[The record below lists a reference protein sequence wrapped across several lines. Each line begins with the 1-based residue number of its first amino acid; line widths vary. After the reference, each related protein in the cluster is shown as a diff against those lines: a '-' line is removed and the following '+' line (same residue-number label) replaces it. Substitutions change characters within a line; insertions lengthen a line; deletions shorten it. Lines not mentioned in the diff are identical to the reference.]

1 MSDKQNTNG
10 RAENGAKR
18 FASGQAVQKLLAFAT
33 LIILIVFFA
42 CASPNFLITDNVI
55 SILLATCVNGL
66 LALGVTFVIITGGI
80 DLSIGTVMTFSAVVG
95 GVCVSSFGMPLWLGV
110 CITLATGALI
120 GALTGLLVAH
130 LRIPAF
136 IATLGIMM
144 MTKGL
149 SLVISGAS
157 PVYFPTEY
165 KEIAVGSLA
174 AKLIPGFNLQNGVL
188 IFFVMAVAAAVI
200 LNRTVLGRYNLA
212 IGSSTEATRLSGVN
226 VAAYLTAIHALCG
239 LFCGIAG
246 VVMSSRLGSA
256 QPALG
261 QGYELEAI
269 AAVVIGGTSLSG
281 GAGTVSGTV
290 IGAFI
295 MSVLTNGLRIMGV
308 KQEWQTVVV
317 GAVVILAVFIDIT
330 RRRRQRG

>member
-10 RAENGAKR
+10 RAENRAKR

-95 GVCVSSFGMPLWLGV
+95 GVCVSSFGMPLWLGI
-110 CITLATGALI
+110 CITLATGTLI

-188 IFFVMAVAAAVI
+188 IFFVMAVAAAII

-281 GAGTVSGTV
+281 GSGTVSGTV